1 MPDRKSELTLRPDA
15 LRRLAQARDPRSA
28 ERLQAHYELEIR
40 LADRLRRSATK
51 DRHLVYGE
59 VYAELFAS
67 LPDHPQKTIVSDNRQ
82 SSLDRH
88 INSIRDYL
96 KPDATFLEIG
106 CGDGAM
112 SARVCKLVKQVY
124 GLDVTDALLARDKM
138 SPNFEFL
145 LTEGINIPLSDGS
158 VDIAFSD
165 QLMEHLHP
173 DDAQRQLHEIL
184 RVLKAGGVYWIST
197 PSRLSGPHDISRYF
211 DYEARG
217 FHLKEYDYA
226 SLGKVIR
233 EAGFKKIRF
242 YFGMRGKQ
250 YAIPTPMALAMELS
264 LSVLPHRLRTKVVDN
279 RLGNVLLGIN
289 ALATK

>member
-1 MPDRKSELTLRPDA
+1 
-15 LRRLAQARDPRSA
+15 
-28 ERLQAHYELEIR
+28 
-40 LADRLRRSATK
+40 
-51 DRHLVYGE
+51 
-59 VYAELFAS
+59 
-67 LPDHPQKTIVSDNRQ
+67 
-82 SSLDRH
+82 
-88 INSIRDYL
+88 
-96 KPDATFLEIG
+96 
-106 CGDGAM
+106 M